1 MLFTDN
7 IIVLQKKIKL
17 FEIMV
22 NLVALNL
29 LVIGCQRFLD
39 LYIYI
44 RSFYYNM
51 LTYNVNTYLSSDVNV
66 DIE

>member
-1 MLFTDN
+1 
-7 IIVLQKKIKL
+7 
-17 FEIMV
+17 MV
-22 NLVALNL
+22 NLDTLNL

-39 LYIYI
+39 PYIYI

-66 DIE
+66 VIG